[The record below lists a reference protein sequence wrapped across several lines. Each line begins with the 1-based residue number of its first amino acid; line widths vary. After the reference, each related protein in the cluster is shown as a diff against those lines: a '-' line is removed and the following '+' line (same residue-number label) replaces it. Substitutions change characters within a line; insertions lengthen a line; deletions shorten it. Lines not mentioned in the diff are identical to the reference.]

1 MQTNQTSLIA
11 RDDTFIGVCQAIGDD
26 LGFNPLWLRLSLAA
40 GLLWNPTAIVAIYAG
55 LGVIVLASRLMF
67 PAAKR
72 QFKAETPVAEAARP
86 HNDDSA
92 FELAKAA

>member
-11 RDDTFIGVCQAIGDD
+11 RDDTFFGVCQAIGDD
-26 LGFNPLWLRLSLAA
+26 LGFNPLWLRLVLAT
-40 GLLWNPTAIVAIYAG
+40 GVLWNPTAMFAIYAG

-72 QFKAETPVAEAARP
+72 QFKAEAPAVEAARP
-86 HNDDSA
+86 QNDDSK
-92 FELAKAA
+92 FELAQAA